1 MRYRVF
7 NLAALAFLGACAATP
22 NPATDTS
29 PLAQAEATQPA
40 ETVAEKPVVA
50 ERPFPDE
57 SVYPLLVAEF
67 ALRRNDY
74 KLALENYKAQA
85 PQLLD
90 AGVSAHTTRLAQFM
104 RDDNAALEASQL
116 WVELEPTQ
124 LEAQLTLANLLARQG
139 RGPEALPH
147 MLALERAGGTANFS
161 ALAHGF
167 RQLPPAQQ
175 EALFS
180 GVIELRKEFPESTQA
195 MICQALLL
203 EDMGQTK
210 AALNE
215 LEDVF
220 TIDPSQLQAI
230 VLEVKLRQDLKQ
242 SDGLYD
248 RIIAQLKA
256 EPGNNRLR
264 MQYARLLT
272 RTDLPEARQQF
283 QILLDQSPRDP
294 DLLFSMALIQREMD
308 DLEAARDKLEKLVGL
323 DQRTSEAHF
332 YLGKIAEQ
340 QSRFRDAVL
349 HYMLVT
355 PGRDFVTATRRI
367 AALLLTAGRREEA
380 SQYFDQLRTKYPP
393 AAEQLYAIEANS
405 LMEANFY
412 DASLSVL
419 DEALAITPEDTNLQ
433 YMRSVLWEK
442 KGNLAAVEADLSAI
456 LLREPDNATAL
467 NAFGYV
473 LANRTDRYTEAELLI
488 TRALQLQPNE
498 PAILDSMGW
507 VKYKLGEYE
516 EAVDYLQRAYV
527 AFPDPEVA
535 AHLGEVL
542 WISGDTAAALEV
554 WRKALEKSPDAEV
567 VVEAMDRLGASLDS
581 D

>member
-1 MRYRVF
+1 MRYRVPS
-7 NLAALAFLGACAATP
+7 LTALAFLGACAATP
-22 NPATDTS
+22 NPATDS
-29 PLAQAEATQPA
+29 RMSAQTGASLPA
-40 ETVAEKPVVA
+40 AAVAEKTVVA

-67 ALRRNDY
+67 ALRRNNY
-74 KLALENYKAQA
+74 QLALDNYREQA
-85 PQLLD
+85 PQLRD

-124 LEAQLTLANLLARQG
+124 LEARLTLANLLARQG

-167 RQLPPAQQ
+167 KELPPDQQ

-203 EDMGQTK
+203 EDMGQTQ

-220 TIDPSQLQAI
+220 DIDPSQLQAI

-242 SDGLYD
+242 TDGLYD
-248 RIIAQLKA
+248 RITAQLEA

-308 DLEAARDKLEKLVGL
+308 DLEAARDKLEKLVSL
-323 DQRTSEAHF
+323 DERTSEAHF

-340 QSRFRDAVL
+340 QRRFRDAVL
-349 HYMLVT
+349 HYMLVS

-367 AALLLTAGRREEA
+367 AALLLTAGRMEEA
-380 SQYFDQLRTKYPP
+380 AQYFDQLRQKYPP

-405 LMEANFY
+405 LMEASFY

-419 DEALAITPEDTNLQ
+419 DEALEITPEDTNLQ
-433 YMRSVLWEK
+433 YMRSVVHEK
-442 KGNLAAVEADLSAI
+442 KGNLNAVEADLRGI
-456 LLREPDNATAL
+456 LMREPDNATAL
-467 NAFGYV
+467 NALGYV

-488 TRALQLQPNE
+488 TRALELQPDE

-507 VKYKLGEYE
+507 VKYRLGEYD
-516 EAVDYLQRAYV
+516 EAVAYLQRAYV

-542 WISGDTAAALEV
+542 WMRGDTAAALEV
-554 WRKALEKSPDAEV
+554 WRVALENSPDHEV
-567 VVEAMDRLGASLDS
+567 VVEAMHRLGANLDS